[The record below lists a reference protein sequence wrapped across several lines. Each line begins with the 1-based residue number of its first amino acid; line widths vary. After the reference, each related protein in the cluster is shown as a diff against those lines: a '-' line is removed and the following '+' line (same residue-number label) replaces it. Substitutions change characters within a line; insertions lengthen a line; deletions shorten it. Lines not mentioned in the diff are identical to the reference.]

1 MVGKE
6 GSAWRVRGFLTPP
19 GRSQPSARS
28 RQNLRPRSEARNPET
43 RANWALC
50 RIVAQSPKKEA
61 RRIEERKLKERDSRT
76 HASNGQKRLLRCF
89 AWVAVSNRVCL
100 R

>member
-50 RIVAQSPKKEA
+50 RIVAQSRKIDPAAEEA
-61 RRIEERKLKERDSRT
+61 VRLGGGTLGRRGPRGAQPGYGAVHSLRT
-76 HASNGQKRLLRCF
+76 
-89 AWVAVSNRVCL
+89 AVHVSGM
-100 R
+100 